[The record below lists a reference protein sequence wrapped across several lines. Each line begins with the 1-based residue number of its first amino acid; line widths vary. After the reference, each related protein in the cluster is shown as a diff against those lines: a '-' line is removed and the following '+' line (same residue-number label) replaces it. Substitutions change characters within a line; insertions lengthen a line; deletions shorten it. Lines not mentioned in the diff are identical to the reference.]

1 MLPPGYP
8 AHLERDVTLRD
19 GRRVHVRPI
28 VPSDAPDLAAAA
40 AAADA
45 ETMYLRFFTPRPRL
59 SARQLRHLTEVDYRS
74 RLALVAFGDDDRGVA
89 VARYESRP
97 GADDAE
103 VAIVVDAGWRRVGLA
118 AALLALLEEAARQAG
133 IRRLAA
139 LHLADNLP
147 AAAMLAAAGYGSPT
161 VADGITTV
169 TRLLPPKA
177 PN

>member
-1 MLPPGYP
+1 M
-8 AHLERDVTLRD
+8 TLRD

-28 VPSDAPDLAAAA
+28 VPSGAPDLAAAA
-40 AAADA
+40 AAADDD
-45 ETMYLRFFTPRPRL
+45 TMYLRFFTPRPRL
-59 SARQLRHLTEVDYRS
+59 SARQLRYLTEVDYRL
-74 RLALVAFGDDDRGVA
+74 RLALVAF
-89 VARYESRP
+89 
-97 GADDAE
+97 
-103 VAIVVDAGWRRVGLA
+103 DAGWRRAGLA
-118 AALLALLEEAARQAG
+118 AALRALLEEAARHAG